1 MIATTWTFA
10 LLLLEAPA
18 AAEECALTD
27 NRCRAGMY
35 ERRAAKAPSAGQRA
49 LFLYTAYRSY
59 FFLFEKTG
67 DARDLCA
74 ARRALDSSLAVA
86 DQPQAQRE
94 KSENMRD
101 ALADR
106 ERAEGARCKGVA
118 GRRIK
123 KADAPFVARHA
134 APVEP
139 PPGPV
144 APPDSPTN
152 PAAADTPATP
162 AAADAGTTPVAG
174 STHPRPNTLRLLA
187 EEGPRQPADASL
199 MPVPPARARAVHPA
213 TTPRPGRGLVLAGG
227 VTLGVGGAITAVAA
241 SMGRRMLDTR
251 RELVALNERIDGY
264 ATPDQK
270 AMDGALR
277 SDFQA
282 MRPATLALAFA
293 GGATVL
299 VAVLLTSV
307 GGRRMARAASRTAL
321 IPAPGGLVFRAK
333 F

>member
-59 FFLFEKTG
+59 LFLFEKTG

-94 KSENMRD
+94 KSEHMRD

-106 ERAEGARCKGVA
+106 ERAEGARCKGLA
-118 GRRIK
+118 GRRTK

-134 APVEP
+134 APVDP
-139 PPGPV
+139 LPGPV

-162 AAADAGTTPVAG
+162 ETTPVA
-174 STHPRPNTLRLLA
+174 HPRPNTLRLLA
-187 EEGPRQPADASL
+187 DEGPRQPADAGL
-199 MPVPPARARAVHPA
+199 MPVPAARARAVHPA
-213 TTPRPGRGLVLAGG
+213 TTPRPGRGLVIAGG
-227 VTLGVGGAITAVAA
+227 VTLGVGVALTAAAA

-251 RELVALNERIDGY
+251 QKLFTLDDMIDDY
-264 ATPDQK
+264 ATTDQATTGNALLREYD
-270 AMDGALR
+270 AMNR
-277 SDFQA
+277 Q
-282 MRPATLALAFA
+282 TLALALA
-293 GGATVL
+293 SGATVI
-299 VAVLLTSV
+299 VAAVLVSV

-321 IPAPGGLVFRAK
+321 VPAPGGLVFHAR

>member
-94 KSENMRD
+94 KSEHMRD

-123 KADAPFVARHA
+123 KTDAPFVARHA
-134 APVEP
+134 ARVDPL
-139 PPGPV
+139 PG
-144 APPDSPTN
+144 DSPTN
-152 PAAADTPATP
+152 PAAADAPATP
-162 AAADAGTTPVAG
+162 ARETTPVAG

-187 EEGPRQPADASL
+187 DEGPRRPADVGL

-213 TTPRPGRGLVLAGG
+213 TTPRPGQGFVIAGG
-227 VTLGVGGAITAVAA
+227 VTLGVGVALTAAAA

-251 RELVALNERIDGY
+251 QKLFALDDMIDDY
-264 ATPDQK
+264 ATTDQATTGNALLREYD
-270 AMDGALR
+270 AMNRQTL
-277 SDFQA
+277 
-282 MRPATLALAFA
+282 TLALAS
-293 GGATVL
+293 GATVI
-299 VAVLLTSV
+299 VAAVLVGV

>member
-35 ERRAAKAPSAGQRA
+35 ERRAAKAPSAGKRA

-94 KSENMRD
+94 KSEHMRD

-123 KADAPFVARHA
+123 KADAPLLVARHA

-139 PPGPV
+139 PPGPA

-152 PAAADTPATP
+152 PAAADSPATTE
-162 AAADAGTTPVAG
+162 TTPVA
-174 STHPRPNTLRLLA
+174 HPRPNTLRLLA
-187 EEGPRQPADASL
+187 DEGPRQPADAGL
-199 MPVPPARARAVHPA
+199 MPVPPARARAVNPA
-213 TTPRPGRGLVLAGG
+213 TTPRPGRGLVIAGG
-227 VTLGVGGAITAVAA
+227 VTLGVGLALTGVAA

-251 RELVALNERIDGY
+251 QKVFALDNMIDDY
-264 ATPDQK
+264 ATTDQATTGNALLREYD
-270 AMDGALR
+270 AMNR
-277 SDFQA
+277 Q
-282 MRPATLALAFA
+282 TLALALA
-293 GGATVL
+293 SGATVIVAALL
-299 VAVLLTSV
+299 VGV

>member
-1 MIATTWTFA
+1 MIATAWTFA

-94 KSENMRD
+94 KSEHMRD

-134 APVEP
+134 VPVEP

-144 APPDSPTN
+144 APPPPD
-152 PAAADTPATP
+152 P
-162 AAADAGTTPVAG
+162 AAADAETTPVAG
-174 STHPRPNTLRLLA
+174 STHPRLNTMRLFA
-187 EEGPRQPADASL
+187 EEGPHQPADAGL

-213 TTPRPGRGLVLAGG
+213 TTPRPGRGLVIAGG
-227 VTLGVGGAITAVAA
+227 VTLGVGVALTAAAA

-251 RELVALNERIDGY
+251 QKLFALDDVIDGY
-264 ATPDQK
+264 ATPDQAITGNALLREYD
-270 AMDGALR
+270 AMNR
-277 SDFQA
+277 Q
-282 MRPATLALAFA
+282 TLALALA
-293 GGATVL
+293 SGATVI
-299 VAVLLTSV
+299 VAAVLVGV

>member
-35 ERRAAKAPSAGQRA
+35 ERRAAKAPSAGKRA

-94 KSENMRD
+94 KSEHMRD

-123 KADAPFVARHA
+123 KADAPLLVARHA

-139 PPGPV
+139 PPGPA

-152 PAAADTPATP
+152 PAAADSPATT
-162 AAADAGTTPVAG
+162 ATTPVA
-174 STHPRPNTLRLLA
+174 HPRPNTIAPARGRGTTPTGRR
-187 EEGPRQPADASL
+187 GPDARA
-199 MPVPPARARAVHPA
+199 PGARARAVNPA
-213 TTPRPGRGLVLAGG
+213 TTPRPGRGLVIAGG
-227 VTLGVGGAITAVAA
+227 VTLGVGVALTAAAA

-251 RELVALNERIDGY
+251 QKVFALDNMIDDY
-264 ATPDQK
+264 ATTDQATTGNALLREYD
-270 AMDGALR
+270 AMNR
-277 SDFQA
+277 Q
-282 MRPATLALAFA
+282 TLALALA
-293 GGATVL
+293 SGATVIVAALL
-299 VAVLLTSV
+299 VGV

-321 IPAPGGLVFRAK
+321 IPAPGGLVFHAR